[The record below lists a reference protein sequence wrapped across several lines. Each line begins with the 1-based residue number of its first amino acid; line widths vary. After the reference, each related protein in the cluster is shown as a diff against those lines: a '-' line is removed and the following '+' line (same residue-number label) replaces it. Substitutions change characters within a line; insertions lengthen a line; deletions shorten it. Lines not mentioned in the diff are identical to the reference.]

1 MENAYPIAP
10 CLREETFHGWPSRSY
25 NLWGRGICTSEDQK
39 PRPPACWS
47 TDRQLVTEWSLFL
60 EALGTSFFKQL
71 KPGSKSLWKVVKGL
85 NQKSLGIPTLLTVNV
100 TASTSQ
106 EKTNLFSESWKT
118 SMIVPIHKQE
128 DTSDPGNYMQA
139 NILITHHKWS
149 AREAHLN
156 LRSYVTFYTSLID
169 KGDSCQVDPLQR
181 QSSLLY
187 MTGMANWIEELRY
200 KLCFLHDLQ
209 RHLIPS
215 PHDKLISKSSTLD
228 VLYQLILSHGS
239 LQLPMQQKAA
249 GCCLWC

>member
-156 LRSYVTFYTSLID
+156 LRNYVTFYTSLID
-169 KGDSCQVDPLQR
+169 NGDSCQVDPLQR
-181 QSSLLY
+181 QSSYPQLLLS
-187 MTGMANWIEELRY
+187 NWIRGAEVQTV
-200 KLCFLHDLQ
+200 FLAWPTKAFDTV
-209 RHLIPS
+209 PS
-215 PHDKLISKSSTLD
+215 WQINLKTVYSWCTSSYCLM
-228 VLYQLILSHGS
+228 G